1 MRGIKHLVKH
11 LSINYL
17 NWQQVINII
26 DYAKI
31 ISEKQSLWEL
41 KQDSEMLL
49 TLLFKIDWNET

>member
-31 ISEKQSLWEL
+31 ISEKQSL
-41 KQDSEMLL
+41 
-49 TLLFKIDWNET
+49 